1 MTTSIP
7 STPASTHPTTP
18 IPTHFATPTH
28 PTTPNPTIPTPT
40 HPATPRSGSPNPTHP
55 ATPHPTTPNPTQPA
69 TRRHARSRALR
80 GFLQPYRGSLSLATG
95 LILVETLIDLAR
107 PWPLKLAVDNAIGG
121 QPLGGGLAVLNQLG
135 PAGLAAVA
143 VGVGIG
149 LVGVGA
155 LVGYLITYLT
165 SATAERVGADL
176 REAVFGRMLGL
187 GLPFH
192 DRHRSGDLVT
202 RLTGDVARVEDS
214 MVAWF
219 TVLVPE
225 VLTLAGMVVVV
236 LAVDLTLGLAA
247 LAVVPPLAL
256 VVAMRRR
263 RIRVA
268 QRVSRDADAAL
279 ASEATEV
286 LRNVRVV
293 QAFTREDEAGGYF
306 SGRSRG
312 AVRAALGAMDLEARW
327 SPVADL
333 LLAAGGGLVLWLGVA
348 AVTSG
353 RMTLGTLLVVLAYL
367 SSLYGPIRALARLA
381 RTLARGAASRER
393 VLEVLDSG
401 EVVPEAAE
409 PLAAAP
415 PRRGLALR
423 GVWFGY
429 VEGAA
434 VLRHLDLEV
443 AAGERVCVVGPTGA
457 GKSTLLA
464 LLLRFYDPD
473 AGAVELDGTDLRDL
487 DLASLRRQL
496 ALVPQDPWML
506 DGTVADNVRF
516 GRPGA
521 TREEFEAAARATRVD
536 ELVERLPDG
545 WETQIGE
552 GGVRLSGGQRRRV
565 ALARAILRDASVLLL
580 DEPTSGLDAASE
592 QAVLDALDHA
602 AEGRTVL
609 SVSHRLSLAAR
620 ADRVVV
626 LDGGRV
632 VEQGPPGGLLAAG
645 GAYARLW
652 ALQHPME
659 LAMSGNSGEG
669 VSS

>member
-1 MTTSIP
+1 MTLTGN
-7 STPASTHPTTP
+7 
-18 IPTHFATPTH
+18 IPTAPL
-28 PTTPNPTIPTPT
+28 PSGPAIPA
-40 HPATPRSGSPNPTHP
+40 PA
-55 ATPHPTTPNPTQPA
+55 
-69 TRRHARSRALR
+69 RRQSLR
-80 GFLQPYRGSLSLATG
+80 RFLRPYRGSLSLASG
-95 LILVETLIDLAR
+95 LILVETLLDLAR

-121 QPLGGGLAVLNQLG
+121 QPVGGPLGVLDQLG

-143 VGVGIG
+143 AGAGIG
-149 LVGVGA
+149 LVGIGA

-176 REAVFGRMLGL
+176 RESVFGRLLGL

-236 LAVDLTLGLAA
+236 LAIDLTLGLAA

-256 VVAMRRR
+256 VVALRRR

-268 QRVSRDADAAL
+268 QRASRDADAAL

-293 QAFTREDEAGGYF
+293 QAFTREGEAGGQF
-306 SGRSRG
+306 SGRSRS

-333 LLAAGGGLVLWLGVA
+333 LLAAGGGLVLLLGVT

-393 VLEVLDSG
+393 ILEVLDSG

-409 PLAAAP
+409 PLQAGP
-415 PRRGLALR
+415 PRQGLALR
-423 GVWFGY
+423 GVWFAY
-429 VEGAA
+429 AEGAP

-473 AGAVELDGTDLRDL
+473 AGVVELDGTDLRDL

-506 DGTVADNVRF
+506 DGTVADNVRL
-516 GRPGA
+516 GRGSRGGSGGRTPP
-521 TREEFEAAARATRVD
+521 RMDKEPPQDERLEAVAAQTGLD
-536 ELVERLPDG
+536 ELIQRLPDG
-545 WETQIGE
+545 WETEIGE

-592 QAVLDALDHA
+592 QAVLDALDRA

-632 VEQGPPGGLLAAG
+632 VEQGPPGELLAAG

>member
-1 MTTSIP
+1 MTLATPTGP
-7 STPASTHPTTP
+7 STPATPPALPTNRSAP
-18 IPTHFATPTH
+18 
-28 PTTPNPTIPTPT
+28 
-40 HPATPRSGSPNPTHP
+40 PR
-55 ATPHPTTPNPTQPA
+55 
-69 TRRHARSRALR
+69 RSLR
-80 GFLQPYRGSLSLATG
+80 VFLRPYRSTLSLASG
-95 LILVETLIDLAR
+95 LTLVETLLDLAR
-107 PWPLKLAVDNAIGG
+107 PWPLKVAVDNAIGG
-121 QPLGGGLAVLNQLG
+121 RPLGGPLSFLDQLG

-143 VGVGIG
+143 ALGGVALVGI
-149 LVGVGA
+149 GA

-176 REAVFGRMLGL
+176 RESLFGRLLHL

-236 LAVDLTLGLAA
+236 LAVDPALGLAA
-247 LAVVPPLAL
+247 LAVAPPLAL
-256 VVAMRRR
+256 VVALRRR

-268 QRVSRDADAAL
+268 QRTSRDADAAL
-279 ASEATEV
+279 AGEATEV

-293 QAFTREDEAGGYF
+293 QAFTREPEAQGRFG
-306 SGRSRG
+306 GRSRG

-333 LLAAGGGLVLWLGVA
+333 LLAAGGGLVLWLGVT
-348 AVTSG
+348 AVAGG
-353 RMTLGTLLVVLAYL
+353 RMSLGTLLVVLAYL

-393 VLEVLDSG
+393 ILEVLDSA
-401 EVVPEAAE
+401 EVVPEAPDPVPAS
-409 PLAAAP
+409 P

-423 GVWFGY
+423 GVWFAY
-429 VEGAA
+429 AEGAP

-473 AGAVELDGTDLRDL
+473 AGVVELDGVDLRRL
-487 DLASLRRQL
+487 ELASLRRQI

-506 DGTVADNVRF
+506 DGTVADNVVF
-516 GRPGA
+516 GHPEA
-521 TREEFEAAARATRVD
+521 TIEELESAARAALVD
-536 ELVERLPDG
+536 ELIDALPDG
-545 WETQIGE
+545 WSTQVGE

-592 QAVLDALDHA
+592 RAVLDALDRA
-602 AEGRTVL
+602 AEGRTL
-609 SVSHRLSLAAR
+609 LAVSHRLPLAAR
-620 ADRVVV
+620 TDRVVV

-632 VEQGPPGGLLAAG
+632 VEQGPPAELLAAG

-652 ALQHPME
+652 ALQHPHE
-659 LAMSGNSGEG
+659 PVLTGTSGEG
-669 VSS
+669 

>member
-1 MTTSIP
+1 MTLTHTNLTTQLPGDPAIP
-7 STPASTHPTTP
+7 APA
-18 IPTHFATPTH
+18 
-28 PTTPNPTIPTPT
+28 
-40 HPATPRSGSPNPTHP
+40 
-55 ATPHPTTPNPTQPA
+55 
-69 TRRHARSRALR
+69 RRQSLR
-80 GFLQPYRGSLSLATG
+80 RFLRPYRGSLSLASG
-95 LILVETLIDLAR
+95 LILVETLLDLAR

-121 QPLGGGLAVLNQLG
+121 QPVGGPLGVLDRLG

-143 VGVGIG
+143 AGAGIG
-149 LVGVGA
+149 LVGIGA

-176 REAVFGRMLGL
+176 RESVFGRLLGL

-236 LAVDLTLGLAA
+236 LAIDLTLGLAA

-256 VVAMRRR
+256 VVALRRR

-268 QRVSRDADAAL
+268 QRASRDADAAL

-293 QAFTREDEAGGYF
+293 QAFTREGEAGGQF
-306 SGRSRG
+306 SGRSRS

-333 LLAAGGGLVLWLGVA
+333 LLAAGGGLVLWLGVT

-353 RMTLGTLLVVLAYL
+353 RITLGTLLVVLAYL
-367 SSLYGPIRALARLA
+367 TSLYGPIRALARLA
-381 RTLARGAASRER
+381 RTLARRAASRER
-393 VLEVLDSG
+393 ILEVLDSG

-409 PLAAAP
+409 PLQAGP
-415 PRRGLALR
+415 PRQGLALR
-423 GVWFGY
+423 GVWFAY
-429 VEGAA
+429 AQGAP

-473 AGAVELDGTDLRDL
+473 AGAVELDGTDLRHL
-487 DLASLRRQL
+487 DLGSLRRQL

-521 TREEFEAAARATRVD
+521 TREELEAAARATRVD
-536 ELVERLPDG
+536 ELIERLPDG
-545 WETQIGE
+545 WDTEIGE
-552 GGVRLSGGQRRRV
+552 DGVRLSGGQRRRV

-592 QAVLDALDHA
+592 QAVLDALDRA

-632 VEQGPPGGLLAAG
+632 VEQGPPGELLAAG

-659 LAMSGNSGEG
+659 LAVSGNSGEG

>member
-1 MTTSIP
+1 SPPREARMTLTHTNPTTSLPSDPAIP
-7 STPASTHPTTP
+7 APA
-18 IPTHFATPTH
+18 
-28 PTTPNPTIPTPT
+28 
-40 HPATPRSGSPNPTHP
+40 
-55 ATPHPTTPNPTQPA
+55 
-69 TRRHARSRALR
+69 RRQSLR
-80 GFLQPYRGSLSLATG
+80 RFLRPYRGSLSLASG
-95 LILVETLIDLAR
+95 LILVETLLDLAR

-121 QPLGGGLAVLNQLG
+121 QPVGGPLGVLDQLG

-143 VGVGIG
+143 AGAGIG

-176 REAVFGRMLGL
+176 RESVFGRLLGL

-236 LAVDLTLGLAA
+236 LAIDLTLGLAA

-256 VVAMRRR
+256 VVALRRR

-268 QRVSRDADAAL
+268 QRASRDADAAL

-293 QAFTREDEAGGYF
+293 QAFTREGEAGGQF
-306 SGRSRG
+306 SGRSRS
-312 AVRAALGAMDLEARW
+312 AVGAALGAMDLEARW

-333 LLAAGGGLVLWLGVA
+333 LLTAGGGLVLWLGVT

-393 VLEVLDSG
+393 ILEVLDSG

-409 PLAAAP
+409 PLQAGP
-415 PRRGLALR
+415 PRQGLALR
-423 GVWFGY
+423 GAWFAY
-429 VEGAA
+429 AEGAP
-434 VLRHLDLEV
+434 VLRHLDLQV

-516 GRPGA
+516 GRPDA
-521 TREEFEAAARATRVD
+521 TREELEAAARATRVD
-536 ELVERLPDG
+536 ELIERLPDG
-545 WETQIGE
+545 WETEIGE

-592 QAVLDALDHA
+592 QAVLDALDRA

-632 VEQGPPGGLLAAG
+632 VEQGPPGELLAAG

-659 LAMSGNSGEG
+659 LAVSGNSGEG

>member
-1 MTTSIP
+1 MPTPPAPHTTNP
-7 STPASTHPTTP
+7 STTLPTPAIPHLTDPAIPRPTDPAPPLPTP
-18 IPTHFATPTH
+18 ATPHLTD
-28 PTTPNPTIPTPT
+28 
-40 HPATPRSGSPNPTHP
+40 PATPRPSDP
-55 ATPHPTTPNPTQPA
+55 AIPA
-69 TRRHARSRALR
+69 PTRRQSLR
-80 GFLQPYRGSLSLATG
+80 RFLRPYRGSLSLASG
-95 LILVETLIDLAR
+95 LILVEALLDLAR

-121 QPLGGGLAVLNQLG
+121 QPLGGPLAGLDQLG

-143 VGVGIG
+143 AGAGIALVGI
-149 LVGVGA
+149 GA
-155 LVGYLITYLT
+155 LVGYLITWLT

-176 REAVFGRMLGL
+176 REAVFGRLLAL

-202 RLTGDVARVEDS
+202 RLTGDVGRVEDS

-225 VLTLAGMVVVV
+225 VLTLGGMIIVV
-236 LAVDLTLGLAA
+236 LAVDPALGLAA

-268 QRVSRDADAAL
+268 QRASRDADAAL

-293 QAFTREDEAGGYF
+293 QAFTREGEAGGQF
-306 SGRSRG
+306 SGRSRD

-333 LLAAGGGLVLWLGVA
+333 LLAAGGGLVLWLGVT

-353 RMTLGTLLVVLAYL
+353 RLTLGTLLVVLAYL

-409 PLAAAP
+409 PLPAGP
-415 PRRGLALR
+415 PRQGLALR
-423 GVWFGY
+423 GVWFAY
-429 VEGAA
+429 SEGAP

-464 LLLRFYDPD
+464 LLLRFYDPG
-473 AGAVELDGTDLRDL
+473 AGRVELDGTDLRDL
-487 DLASLRRQL
+487 ELGSLRRQL

-506 DGTVADNVRF
+506 DGTIAENVRL

-521 TREEFEAAARATRVD
+521 THAELEAAARAALVD
-536 ELVERLPDG
+536 EIVDRLPEG
-545 WETQIGE
+545 WQTQIGE

-592 QAVLDALDHA
+592 QAVLDALELA

-609 SVSHRLSLAAR
+609 AVSHRLSLTAR

-632 VEQGPPGGLLAAG
+632 VEQGSPGELLAAG

-652 ALQHPME
+652 ALQQPKE
-659 LAMSGNSGEG
+659 LSLTTPERG
-669 VSS
+669 

>member
-1 MTTSIP
+1 MTAPDIM
-7 STPASTHPTTP
+7 
-18 IPTHFATPTH
+18 
-28 PTTPNPTIPTPT
+28 
-40 HPATPRSGSPNPTHP
+40 
-55 ATPHPTTPNPTQPA
+55 TPHPPPTSTPPLTDPA
-69 TRRHARSRALR
+69 TRPLPHPAAPPRSDPATQSPPSRPAALPTPRPGRGRALR
-80 GFLQPYRGSLSLATG
+80 GFLRPYRGSLSLASG
-95 LILVETLIDLAR
+95 LILVETLLDLAR
-107 PWPLKLAVDNAIGG
+107 PWPLKVAVDNAIGG
-121 QPLGGGLAVLNQLG
+121 QPLGGPLAVVDGLG
-135 PAGLAAVA
+135 PAGVAAVA
-143 VGVGIG
+143 AVAGIG

-165 SATAERVGADL
+165 AATAERVGADL
-176 REAVFGRMLGL
+176 RQAVFGRMLRL

-202 RLTGDVARVEDS
+202 RLTGDVSRVEDS

-247 LAVVPPLAL
+247 LAVAPPLAL
-256 VVAMRRR
+256 VVALRRR
-263 RIRVA
+263 RIRAV
-268 QRVSRDADAAL
+268 QRASRDADAAL

-293 QAFTREDEAGGYF
+293 QAFTREREAAGSF

-312 AVRAALGAMDLEARW
+312 AVGAALAAMDLEARW
-327 SPVADL
+327 SPIADL
-333 LLAAGGGLVLWLGVA
+333 LLAAGGGLVLWLGVT

-393 VLEVLDSG
+393 ILEVLDSG
-401 EVVPEAAE
+401 EVVPEAAD
-409 PLAAAP
+409 PLPAGP
-415 PRRGLALR
+415 PRHGLALR
-423 GVWFGY
+423 GVWFAY
-429 VEGAA
+429 TEGNP

-464 LLLRFYDPD
+464 LLQRFYDPD
-473 AGAVELDGTDLRDL
+473 AGAIELDGVDLRRL
-487 DLASLRRQL
+487 GLGSLRNQL

-506 DGTVADNVRF
+506 DGTIADNIGF
-516 GRPGA
+516 GRPDA
-521 TREEFEAAARATRVD
+521 SQAELEAAATLTGLD
-536 ELVERLPDG
+536 EILRRLPDG
-545 WETQIGE
+545 WDTQIGE

-592 QAVLDALDHA
+592 QAVLDALDRA
-602 AEGRTVL
+602 AEGRTVV
-609 SVSHRLSLAAR
+609 SVSHRLGLAAR

-632 VEQGPPGGLLAAG
+632 VEQGPPGELLAAG

-652 ALQHPME
+652 ALQHPDG
-659 LAMSGNSGEG
+659 LALTGRSGEG
-669 VSS
+669 VNP

>member
-1 MTTSIP
+1 
-7 STPASTHPTTP
+7 
-18 IPTHFATPTH
+18 
-28 PTTPNPTIPTPT
+28 
-40 HPATPRSGSPNPTHP
+40 
-55 ATPHPTTPNPTQPA
+55 
-69 TRRHARSRALR
+69 
-80 GFLQPYRGSLSLATG
+80 
-95 LILVETLIDLAR
+95 VETLLDLAR
-107 PWPLKLAVDNAIGG
+107 PWPLKVAVDNAIGG
-121 QPLGGGLAVLNQLG
+121 RPLGVPLAFLDQLG
-135 PAGLAAVA
+135 PVGLAAVA
-143 VGVGIG
+143 ALGGIA

-176 REAVFGRMLGL
+176 RESLFGRLLQL

-225 VLTLAGMVVVV
+225 VLTLVGMVVVV

-247 LAVVPPLAL
+247 LAVAPPLAL
-256 VVAMRRR
+256 VVALRRR
-263 RIRVA
+263 RIRAV
-268 QRVSRDADAAL
+268 QRASRDADAAL
-279 ASEATEV
+279 AGEATEV

-293 QAFTREDEAGGYF
+293 QAFTREPEAHTRF

-312 AVRAALGAMDLEARW
+312 AVRAALDAMDLEARW

-333 LLAAGGGLVLWLGVA
+333 LLAAGGGLVLWLGVT
-348 AVTSG
+348 AVSGG

-381 RTLARGAASRER
+381 RTLAQGAASRDR
-393 VLEVLDSG
+393 ILEVLDSG
-401 EVVPEAAE
+401 EVVPEA
-409 PLAAAP
+409 PDPVPAAP
-415 PRRGLALR
+415 PRRGIALR
-423 GVWFGY
+423 GVWFAY
-429 VEGAA
+429 AEGAP

-457 GKSTLLA
+457 GKSTLLS
-464 LLLRFYDPD
+464 LLLRFYDPG
-473 AGAVELDGTDLRDL
+473 AGAVELDGVDLRRL
-487 DLASLRRQL
+487 ELASLRRQL
-496 ALVPQDPWML
+496 ALVPQDPWIL
-506 DGTVADNVRF
+506 DGTVADNLAL

-521 TREEFEAAARATRVD
+521 TPEELEAAARAALLNDVID
-536 ELVERLPDG
+536 RLPDG
-545 WETQIGE
+545 WSTQVGE
-552 GGVRLSGGQRRRV
+552 GGVRLSGGQRRRL

-592 QAVLDALDHA
+592 RAALDALDRA
-602 AEGRTVL
+602 AEGRTAL
-609 SVSHRLSLAAR
+609 AVSHRLGLAAR

-632 VEQGPPGGLLAAG
+632 VEQGPPAELLAAG

-652 ALQHPME
+652 ALQHPYE
-659 LAMSGNSGEG
+659 PASTGRPERG
-669 VSS
+669 

>member
-1 MTTSIP
+1 M
-7 STPASTHPTTP
+7 
-18 IPTHFATPTH
+18 
-28 PTTPNPTIPTPT
+28 
-40 HPATPRSGSPNPTHP
+40 
-55 ATPHPTTPNPTQPA
+55 
-69 TRRHARSRALR
+69 
-80 GFLQPYRGSLSLATG
+80 
-95 LILVETLIDLAR
+95 LILVETLLDLAR

-121 QPLGGGLAVLNQLG
+121 QPLSGPLAMLDGLG

-143 VGVGIG
+143 AGAGIG
-149 LVGVGA
+149 LVGIGA

-176 REAVFGRMLGL
+176 REAVFGRLLGL
-187 GLPFH
+187 RLPFH

-236 LAVDLTLGLAA
+236 LAIDLTLGLAA

-256 VVAMRRR
+256 VVALRRR
-263 RIRVA
+263 RIRTA
-268 QRVSRDADAAL
+268 QRASRDADAAL

-293 QAFTREDEAGGYF
+293 QAFTREDEAGGQF
-306 SGRSRG
+306 SGRSRS
-312 AVRAALGAMDLEARW
+312 AVSAALGAMDLEARW

-333 LLAAGGGLVLWLGVA
+333 LLALGGGLVLWLGVT

-401 EVVPEAAE
+401 EVVPEAAR
-409 PLAAAP
+409 PLPAGP
-415 PRRGLALR
+415 PRQGLALR
-423 GVWFGY
+423 GVWFAY
-429 VEGAA
+429 AEGAP

-464 LLLRFYDPD
+464 LLLRFYDPE

-487 DLASLRRQL
+487 ELGSLRRQF

-506 DGTVADNVRF
+506 DGTVADNVAF
-516 GRPGA
+516 GGSSGGRTPPRMDQA
-521 TREEFEAAARATRVD
+521 SPRD
-536 ELVERLPDG
+536 ERLEAVAAQTGLHELIQRLPEG
-545 WETQIGE
+545 WNTQIGE

-592 QAVLDALDHA
+592 QAVIDALDRA

-609 SVSHRLSLAAR
+609 SVSHRLRLAAR

-632 VEQGPPGGLLAAG
+632 VEQGPPRELLAAG

-652 ALQHPME
+652 SLQHPTE

>member
-1 MTTSIP
+1 M
-7 STPASTHPTTP
+7 
-18 IPTHFATPTH
+18 
-28 PTTPNPTIPTPT
+28 
-40 HPATPRSGSPNPTHP
+40 
-55 ATPHPTTPNPTQPA
+55 
-69 TRRHARSRALR
+69 
-80 GFLQPYRGSLSLATG
+80 
-95 LILVETLIDLAR
+95 ETLIDLAR

-135 PAGLAAVA
+135 PGGLAAVA
-143 VGVGIG
+143 VAAGIG

-268 QRVSRDADAAL
+268 QRASRDADAAL

-293 QAFTREDEAGGYF
+293 QAFTQEDEAGGRF

-333 LLAAGGGLVLWLGVA
+333 LLAAGGALVLWLGVT
-348 AVTSG
+348 AVTRG

-393 VLEVLDSG
+393 ILEVLDSA
-401 EVVPEAAE
+401 EVVPQAAD
-409 PLAAAP
+409 PVPAAP

-423 GVWFGY
+423 GVWFAY
-429 VEGAA
+429 TEGAP

-464 LLLRFYDPD
+464 LLQRFYDPE
-473 AGAVELDGTDLRDL
+473 AGAIELDGVDLRDL
-487 DLASLRRQL
+487 ELASLRRRL
-496 ALVPQDPWML
+496 ALVPQGPWML
-506 DGTVADNVRF
+506 DGTIADNMAF
-516 GRPGA
+516 GKPDA
-521 TREEFEAAARATRVD
+521 SAQELAAAATLAGLD
-536 ELVERLPDG
+536 EIVERLPEG
-545 WETQIGE
+545 WDTEVGE
-552 GGVRLSGGQRRRV
+552 GAVRLSGGQRRRV

-592 QAVLDALDHA
+592 RAVLDALDRA

-609 SVSHRLSLAAR
+609 AVSHRLGLAAR

-632 VEQGPPGGLLAAG
+632 VEQGPPGELLAAG

-652 ALQHPME
+652 ALQHPQE
-659 LAMSGNSGEG
+659 LSLTGNSGEG

>member
-1 MTTSIP
+1 
-7 STPASTHPTTP
+7 
-18 IPTHFATPTH
+18 
-28 PTTPNPTIPTPT
+28 
-40 HPATPRSGSPNPTHP
+40 
-55 ATPHPTTPNPTQPA
+55 
-69 TRRHARSRALR
+69 LR
-80 GFLQPYRGSLSLATG
+80 PFLRPYRGILTLASG
-95 LILVETLIDLAR
+95 LTLVEALLDLAR

-121 QPLGGGLAVLNQLG
+121 RPPGGALAALDGLGTT
-135 PAGLAAVA
+135 GLAAVA
-143 VGVGIG
+143 VGAGIG
-149 LVGVGA
+149 IVAVGA

-165 SATAERVGADL
+165 AATAERVGADL
-176 REAVFGRMLGL
+176 RAAVFGRLLGL
-187 GLPFH
+187 ALPFH

-225 VLTLAGMVVVV
+225 ALTLAGMVVVV

-247 LAVVPPLAL
+247 LAVAPPLAV
-256 VVAMRRR
+256 VVALRRR

-268 QRVSRDADAAL
+268 QRASRDADAAL
-279 ASEATEV
+279 AGEATEM
-286 LRNVRVV
+286 LRNVRAV
-293 QAFTREDEAGGYF
+293 QAFTREGEAGARF

-312 AVRAALGAMDLEARW
+312 AVRAALAAMDLEARW

-333 LLAAGGGLVLWLGVA
+333 LLAAGGGLVLWLGVT

-401 EVVPEAAE
+401 EVVPEAPA
-409 PLAAAP
+409 PLEAGP

-423 GVWFGY
+423 GVWFAY
-429 VEGAA
+429 AEGAP

-443 AAGERVCVVGPTGA
+443 GAGERVCVVGPTGA

-464 LLLRFYDPD
+464 LLLRFYDPA
-473 AGAVELDGTDLRDL
+473 AGTVELDGVDLRRL
-487 DLASLRRQL
+487 GLASLRRQI

-506 DGTVADNVRF
+506 DGTIADNVAF
-516 GRPGA
+516 GRPWGGPGDL
-521 TREEFEAAARATRVD
+521 RAAASACGLD
-536 ELVERLPDG
+536 ELIQGLPNG
-545 WETQIGE
+545 WSTRIGE

-592 QAVLDALDHA
+592 QAVLDALDRA

-620 ADRVVV
+620 ADRVMV

-632 VEQGPPGGLLAAG
+632 VEHGPGAELLAAG

-652 ALQHPME
+652 ALQHPRE
-659 LAMSGNSGEG
+659 LSLTGKAERG
-669 VSS
+669 

>member
-1 MTTSIP
+1 MTL
-7 STPASTHPTTP
+7 
-18 IPTHFATPTH
+18 TPTS
-28 PTTPNPTIPTPT
+28 PTAPLPSDPAIPA
-40 HPATPRSGSPNPTHP
+40 PA
-55 ATPHPTTPNPTQPA
+55 
-69 TRRHARSRALR
+69 RRQSLR
-80 GFLQPYRGSLSLATG
+80 RFLRPYRGSLSLASG
-95 LILVETLIDLAR
+95 LILVETLLDLAR

-121 QPLGGGLAVLNQLG
+121 QPVGGPLGVLDQLG

-143 VGVGIG
+143 AGAGIG
-149 LVGVGA
+149 LVGIGA

-176 REAVFGRMLGL
+176 RESVFGRLLGL

-236 LAVDLTLGLAA
+236 LAIDLTLGLAA

-256 VVAMRRR
+256 VVALRRR

-268 QRVSRDADAAL
+268 QRASRDADAAL

-293 QAFTREDEAGGYF
+293 QAFTREGEAGGQF
-306 SGRSRG
+306 SGRSRS

-348 AVTSG
+348 AVTGG

-393 VLEVLDSG
+393 ILEVLDSG
-401 EVVPEAAE
+401 EVVPEAPA
-409 PLAAAP
+409 PLQAGP
-415 PRRGLALR
+415 PRQGLALR
-423 GVWFGY
+423 VVWFAY
-429 VEGAA
+429 AEGAP

-473 AGAVELDGTDLRDL
+473 AGVVELDGTDLRDL

-521 TREEFEAAARATRVD
+521 TREELEAAARATRVD
-536 ELVERLPDG
+536 ELIQRLPDG
-545 WETQIGE
+545 WETEIGE

-592 QAVLDALDHA
+592 QAVLDALDRA

-632 VEQGPPGGLLAAG
+632 VEQGPPGELLAAG

-659 LAMSGNSGEG
+659 LAVSGNSGEG

>member
-1 MTTSIP
+1 MTL
-7 STPASTHPTTP
+7 THT
-18 IPTHFATPTH
+18 
-28 PTTPNPTIPTPT
+28 NPTAPLPSDPAIPA
-40 HPATPRSGSPNPTHP
+40 PA
-55 ATPHPTTPNPTQPA
+55 
-69 TRRHARSRALR
+69 RRQSLR
-80 GFLQPYRGSLSLATG
+80 RFLRPYRGSLSLASG
-95 LILVETLIDLAR
+95 LILVETLLDLAR

-121 QPLGGGLAVLNQLG
+121 QPVGGPLGVLDQLG

-143 VGVGIG
+143 AGAGIG
-149 LVGVGA
+149 LVGIGA

-176 REAVFGRMLGL
+176 REAVFGRLLGL

-236 LAVDLTLGLAA
+236 LAIDLTLGLAA

-256 VVAMRRR
+256 VVALRRR

-268 QRVSRDADAAL
+268 QRASRDADAAL

-293 QAFTREDEAGGYF
+293 QAFTREGEAGGQF
-306 SGRSRG
+306 SGRSRS

-333 LLAAGGGLVLWLGVA
+333 LLAAGGGLVLWLGVT

-409 PLAAAP
+409 PLQAGP
-415 PRRGLALR
+415 PRQGLALR
-423 GVWFGY
+423 GVWFAY
-429 VEGAA
+429 AEGAP

-473 AGAVELDGTDLRDL
+473 AGVVELDGTDLRDL

-521 TREEFEAAARATRVD
+521 TREELEAAARATRVD
-536 ELVERLPDG
+536 ELVQRLPEG
-545 WETQIGE
+545 WDTQIGE

-592 QAVLDALDHA
+592 QAVLDALDRA

-609 SVSHRLSLAAR
+609 SVSHHLSLAAR

-632 VEQGPPGGLLAAG
+632 VEQGPPGELLAAG

-652 ALQHPME
+652 ALQHPVE

>member
-1 MTTSIP
+1 MSIP
-7 STPASTHPTTP
+7 TASIPMAPHPANAATPA
-18 IPTHFATPTH
+18 AT
-28 PTTPNPTIPTPT
+28 NL
-40 HPATPRSGSPNPTHP
+40 
-55 ATPHPTTPNPTQPA
+55 A
-69 TRRHARSRALR
+69 TRRPMSLR
-80 GFLQPYRGSLSLATG
+80 RFLRPYRGSLSLASG
-95 LILVETLIDLAR
+95 LILVEALLDLAR

-121 QPLGGGLAVLNQLG
+121 QPLGGPLAVLDGLG
-135 PAGLAAVA
+135 PAGVAAVA
-143 VGVGIG
+143 AGLGIG
-149 LVGVGA
+149 LVGIGA

-176 REAVFGRMLGL
+176 RESLFGRLLGL

-202 RLTGDVARVEDS
+202 RLTGDVGRVEDS

-225 VLTLAGMVVVV
+225 VLTLVGMVVVV

-268 QRVSRDADAAL
+268 QRASRDADAAL

-293 QAFTREDEAGGYF
+293 QAFTREGESGGRF
-306 SGRSRG
+306 SGRSRD

-333 LLAAGGGLVLWLGVA
+333 LLAAGGGLVLWLGVT

-353 RMTLGTLLVVLAYL
+353 RLTLGTLLVVLAYL

-393 VLEVLDSG
+393 ILEVLDSG
-401 EVVPEAAE
+401 EAVAEAAE
-409 PLAAAP
+409 PLPAGP

-423 GVWFGY
+423 GVWFAY
-429 VEGAA
+429 AEGAP

-457 GKSTLLA
+457 GKSTLLS

-473 AGAVELDGTDLRDL
+473 AGVVELDGNDLRDL
-487 DLASLRRQL
+487 ELASLRGQL
-496 ALVPQDPWML
+496 ALVPQDPWMR
-506 DGTVADNVRF
+506 DGTIAENIAL
-516 GRPGA
+516 GRPDA
-521 TREEFEAAARATRVD
+521 SEAELEAAARDTLVD

-545 WETQIGE
+545 WQTQIGE

-592 QAVLDALDHA
+592 QAVLDALDRA

-609 SVSHRLSLAAR
+609 AVSHRLSLAAR
-620 ADRVVV
+620 SDRVVV
-626 LDGGRV
+626 LSDGRV
-632 VEQGPPGGLLAAG
+632 VEQGPPGELLAAG

-652 ALQHPME
+652 ALQRPRE
-659 LAMSGNSGEG
+659 LSLTSNSSERG
-669 VSS
+669 

>member
-1 MTTSIP
+1 MTATQP
-7 STPASTHPTTP
+7 STG
-18 IPTHFATPTH
+18 ATPV
-28 PTTPNPTIPTPT
+28 PTA
-40 HPATPRSGSPNPTHP
+40 ATPRPGAGAPSG
-55 ATPHPTTPNPTQPA
+55 
-69 TRRHARSRALR
+69 RSRPRSLP
-80 GFLQPYRGSLSLATG
+80 GFLRPYRGSLSLASG
-95 LILVETLIDLAR
+95 LILVETLLDLAR

-121 QPLGGGLAVLNQLG
+121 RPLGGPLAMLDQLG

-143 VGVGIG
+143 AVAGIA

-155 LVGYLITYLT
+155 LVGYLVTYLT
-165 SATAERVGADL
+165 AATAERVGADL

-187 GLPFH
+187 ALPFH

-247 LAVVPPLAL
+247 LAVAPPLAI
-256 VVAMRRR
+256 VVALRRR
-263 RIRVA
+263 RIRSA

-279 ASEATEV
+279 AGEATEV

-293 QAFTREDEAGGYF
+293 QAFTREGEAGARF

-312 AVRAALGAMDLEARW
+312 AVRAALAAMDLEARW

-333 LLAAGGGLVLWLGVA
+333 LLAAGGALVLWLGVT
-348 AVTSG
+348 AVTGG

-393 VLEVLDSG
+393 ILEVLDSG
-401 EVVPEAAE
+401 EVVPEATDPVPAGR
-409 PLAAAP
+409 

-423 GVWFGY
+423 GVWFAY
-429 VEGAA
+429 TEGAP

-464 LLLRFYDPD
+464 LLQRFYDPD
-473 AGAVELDGTDLRDL
+473 AGAVELDGVDLRDL
-487 DLASLRRQL
+487 ELGSLRRQL

-506 DGTVADNVRF
+506 DGTIADNIGF
-516 GRPGA
+516 GRSWGGSGRRTPP
-521 TREEFEAAARATRVD
+521 RMVQEPPQDEQLEAAAALAGLD
-536 ELVERLPDG
+536 EVIARLPEG
-545 WETQIGE
+545 WDTEIGE
-552 GGVRLSGGQRRRV
+552 AGIRLSGGQRRRV

-592 QAVLDALDHA
+592 QAVLDALDRA
-602 AEGRTVL
+602 AEERTVL

-632 VEQGPPGGLLAAG
+632 VEQGPPGELLAAG

-652 ALQHPME
+652 TLQHPQE
-659 LAMSGNSGEG
+659 LALPTRSGEG

>member
-1 MTTSIP
+1 MTTP
-7 STPASTHPTTP
+7 TAPLPAPPTQA
-18 IPTHFATPTH
+18 ATPL
-28 PTTPNPTIPTPT
+28 PT
-40 HPATPRSGSPNPTHP
+40 PATPRS
-55 ATPHPTTPNPTQPA
+55 
-69 TRRHARSRALR
+69 LR
-80 GFLQPYRGSLSLATG
+80 GFLRPYRGTLSLAAG
-95 LILVETLIDLAR
+95 LTMVETLLDLAR

-121 QPLGGGLAVLNQLG
+121 RPLGGPLGALDQLG

-143 VGVGIG
+143 AGAGIG
-149 LVGVGA
+149 LVAAAA
-155 LVGYLITYLT
+155 LVGYLVTYLT
-165 SATAERVGADL
+165 AATAERVGADL
-176 REAVFGRMLGL
+176 REAVFGRLLGL
-187 GLPFH
+187 ALPFH

-236 LAVDLTLGLAA
+236 LAVDLSLGLAA
-247 LAVVPPLAL
+247 LAVAPPLAL

-263 RIRVA
+263 RIRA
-268 QRVSRDADAAL
+268 TQRASRDADAAL
-279 ASEATEV
+279 AGEATEV

-293 QAFTREDEAGGYF
+293 QAFTREGEAAGRF
-306 SGRSRG
+306 RGRSRG
-312 AVRAALGAMDLEARW
+312 AVRAALTAMDLEARW
-327 SPVADL
+327 SPAADL
-333 LLAAGGGLVLWLGVA
+333 LLAAGGGLVLWLGVN
-348 AVTSG
+348 AVAGG

-393 VLEVLDSG
+393 VLEVLGSG
-401 EVVPEAAE
+401 EVVPEA
-409 PLAAAP
+409 PNSVPAAP

-423 GVWFGY
+423 GVWFAY
-429 VEGAA
+429 AEGAP

-443 AAGERVCVVGPTGA
+443 AAGERVCVVGPSGA

-473 AGAVELDGTDLRDL
+473 AGAIELDGVDLRRL
-487 DLASLRRQL
+487 DLGSLRRQVS
-496 ALVPQDPWML
+496 LVPQDPWML
-506 DGTVADNVRF
+506 DGTVAENVAF

-521 TREEFEAAARATRVD
+521 GPDELEAVARATLLHDLIR
-536 ELVERLPDG
+536 RLPDG
-545 WETQIGE
+545 WHTQIGE
-552 GGVRLSGGQRRRV
+552 GGVRLSGGQRRRI
-565 ALARAILRDASVLLL
+565 ALARAILRDAPVLLL
-580 DEPTSGLDAASE
+580 DEPTSGLDAESE
-592 QAVLDALDHA
+592 RAVLAALDRA

-609 SVSHRLSLAAR
+609 SVSHRLGLAAR

-632 VEQGPPGGLLAAG
+632 AEQGQPGELLAAG

-652 ALQHPME
+652 AAQHPDE
-659 LAMSGNSGEG
+659 LSPTSGTERG
-669 VSS
+669 

>member
-1 MTTSIP
+1 V
-7 STPASTHPTTP
+7 THP
-18 IPTHFATPTH
+18 
-28 PTTPNPTIPTPT
+28 
-40 HPATPRSGSPNPTHP
+40 PAPRP
-55 ATPHPTTPNPTQPA
+55 
-69 TRRHARSRALR
+69 ARSRSLR
-80 GFLQPYRGSLSLATG
+80 RFLHPYRRSLSLASG

-135 PAGLAAVA
+135 PGGLAAVA
-143 VGVGIG
+143 VAAGIG

-263 RIRVA
+263 RIRAA
-268 QRVSRDADAAL
+268 QRMSRDADAAL

-293 QAFTREDEAGGYF
+293 QAFTREDEAGGHF
-306 SGRSRG
+306 SGRSRR

-348 AVTSG
+348 AVTGG
-353 RMTLGTLLVVLAYL
+353 RMSLGTLLVVLAYL

-401 EVVPEAAE
+401 EVVPAAAE
-409 PLAAAP
+409 PRPAGP

-429 VEGAA
+429 AEGAT

-473 AGAVELDGTDLRDL
+473 AGAIELDGTDLRDL
-487 DLASLRRQL
+487 ELGSLRRQL

-506 DGTVADNVRF
+506 DGTIADNVGF

-521 TREEFEAAARATRVD
+521 TRERLEAVVAQTGVH
-536 ELVERLPDG
+536 ELIQRLPDG
-545 WETQIGE
+545 WDTQIGE

-592 QAVLDALDHA
+592 QAVLDALDLA

-609 SVSHRLSLAAR
+609 SVSHRLSLADR

-632 VEQGPPGGLLAAG
+632 VEQGPPGELLAVG

-652 ALQHPME
+652 ALQHPRE
-659 LAMSGNSGEG
+659 LSLTGNSGEG

>member
-1 MTTSIP
+1 MTP
-7 STPASTHPTTP
+7 PT
-18 IPTHFATPTH
+18 
-28 PTTPNPTIPTPT
+28 
-40 HPATPRSGSPNPTHP
+40 
-55 ATPHPTTPNPTQPA
+55 
-69 TRRHARSRALR
+69 RALPVTASAPAAPPGPR
-80 GFLQPYRGSLSLATG
+80 PPRRSLRAFLKPYRSTLSLAAG
-95 LILVETLIDLAR
+95 LTLVETLLDLAR

-121 QPLGGGLAVLNQLG
+121 RPLGGPLAFLDQLG

-143 VGVGIG
+143 ALGGIALVGI
-149 LVGVGA
+149 GA

-176 REAVFGRMLGL
+176 RESLFGRLLQL

-202 RLTGDVARVEDS
+202 RLTGDVARVENS

-225 VLTLAGMVVVV
+225 VLTLVGMVVVV

-247 LAVVPPLAL
+247 LAVAPPLAL
-256 VVAMRRR
+256 VVALRRR
-263 RIRVA
+263 RIRAV
-268 QRVSRDADAAL
+268 QRTSRDADAAL
-279 ASEATEV
+279 AGEATEV

-293 QAFTREDEAGGYF
+293 QAFTREPEAGAGF

-312 AVRAALGAMDLEARW
+312 AVRAALDAMDLEARW

-333 LLAAGGGLVLWLGVA
+333 LLAAGGGLVLWLGVT
-348 AVTSG
+348 AVAGG

-393 VLEVLDSG
+393 ILEVLDSG
-401 EVVPEAAE
+401 EVVPEA
-409 PLAAAP
+409 PDPVPAAP

-423 GVWFGY
+423 GVWFAY
-429 VEGAA
+429 AEGAP

-457 GKSTLLA
+457 GKSTLLS

-473 AGAVELDGTDLRDL
+473 AGAVELDGVDLRRL
-487 DLASLRRQL
+487 ELASLRRQI
-496 ALVPQDPWML
+496 ALVPQDPWIL
-506 DGTVADNVRF
+506 DGTVADSLAL

-521 TREEFEAAARATRVD
+521 TTEELEAAARATLVD
-536 ELVERLPDG
+536 ELVHKLPDG
-545 WETQIGE
+545 WDTQVGE

-592 QAVLDALDHA
+592 QAVLDALDRA

-609 SVSHRLSLAAR
+609 VVSHRLGLAAR

-632 VEQGPPGGLLAAG
+632 VEQGPPAELLAAG

-652 ALQHPME
+652 ALQHPHE
-659 LAMSGNSGEG
+659 PALTGTPGEG

>member
-1 MTTSIP
+1 
-7 STPASTHPTTP
+7 
-18 IPTHFATPTH
+18 
-28 PTTPNPTIPTPT
+28 
-40 HPATPRSGSPNPTHP
+40 
-55 ATPHPTTPNPTQPA
+55 
-69 TRRHARSRALR
+69 
-80 GFLQPYRGSLSLATG
+80 
-95 LILVETLIDLAR
+95 LILVETLLDLAR
-107 PWPLKLAVDNAIGG
+107 PWPLKMAVDNAIGG
-121 QPLGGGLAVLNQLG
+121 QPLGGPLAVPGLG
-135 PAGLAAVA
+135 PAGVAAVA
-143 VGVGIG
+143 AVAGIG

-155 LVGYLITYLT
+155 VVGYLITYLT
-165 SATAERVGADL
+165 AATAERVGADL
-176 REAVFGRMLGL
+176 RQAVFGRMLRL

-202 RLTGDVARVEDS
+202 RLTGDVSRVEDS

-247 LAVVPPLAL
+247 LAVAPPLAL
-256 VVAMRRR
+256 VVALRRR
-263 RIRVA
+263 RIRTV
-268 QRVSRDADAAL
+268 QRASRDADAAL

-293 QAFTREDEAGGYF
+293 QAFTREQETAGSF

-312 AVRAALGAMDLEARW
+312 AVRAALAAMDLEARW
-327 SPVADL
+327 SPIADL
-333 LLAAGGGLVLWLGVA
+333 LLAAGGGLVLWLGVT

-393 VLEVLDSG
+393 ILEVLDSG
-401 EVVPEAAE
+401 EVVPEAAD
-409 PLAAAP
+409 PIPAGP
-415 PRRGLALR
+415 PRHGLALR
-423 GVWFGY
+423 GVWFAY
-429 VEGAA
+429 TEGNP

-464 LLLRFYDPD
+464 LLQRFYDPD
-473 AGAVELDGTDLRDL
+473 AGAIELDGVDLRRL
-487 DLASLRRQL
+487 GLGSLRNQL

-506 DGTVADNVRF
+506 DGTIADNIGF

-521 TREEFEAAARATRVD
+521 DLTDLEAAARAAMLD
-536 ELVERLPDG
+536 ELLRRLPDG
-545 WETQIGE
+545 WHNQIGE
-552 GGVRLSGGQRRRV
+552 GGVRLSGGQRRRA

-592 QAVLDALDHA
+592 QAVLDALDLA
-602 AEGRTVL
+602 AAGRTVV

-632 VEQGPPGGLLAAG
+632 VEQGPPGELLAAG

-652 ALQHPME
+652 ALQHPDG
-659 LAMSGNSGEG
+659 LALTGRSGEG
-669 VSS
+669 VNP

>member
-1 MTTSIP
+1 MTL
-7 STPASTHPTTP
+7 
-18 IPTHFATPTH
+18 TPTS
-28 PTTPNPTIPTPT
+28 PTAPLPSDPAIPA
-40 HPATPRSGSPNPTHP
+40 PA
-55 ATPHPTTPNPTQPA
+55 
-69 TRRHARSRALR
+69 RRQSLR
-80 GFLQPYRGSLSLATG
+80 RFLRPYRGSLSLASG
-95 LILVETLIDLAR
+95 LILVETLLDLAR

-121 QPLGGGLAVLNQLG
+121 QPVGGPLGVLDQLE

-143 VGVGIG
+143 AGAGIG
-149 LVGVGA
+149 LVGIGA

-176 REAVFGRMLGL
+176 RESVFGRLLGL

-236 LAVDLTLGLAA
+236 LAIDLTLGLAA

-256 VVAMRRR
+256 VVALRRR

-268 QRVSRDADAAL
+268 QRASRDADAAL

-293 QAFTREDEAGGYF
+293 QAFTREGEAGGQF
-306 SGRSRG
+306 SGRSRS

-333 LLAAGGGLVLWLGVA
+333 LLAAGGGLVLWLGVT

-393 VLEVLDSG
+393 ILEVLDSG

-409 PLAAAP
+409 PLQAGP
-415 PRRGLALR
+415 PRQGLALR
-423 GVWFGY
+423 GVWFAY
-429 VEGAA
+429 AEGAP

-443 AAGERVCVVGPTGA
+443 AAGERICVVGPTGA

-473 AGAVELDGTDLRDL
+473 AGAVELDGTDLRHL
-487 DLASLRRQL
+487 DLGSLRRQL

-521 TREEFEAAARATRVD
+521 TREELEAAARATRVD
-536 ELVERLPDG
+536 ELIQRLPDG
-545 WETQIGE
+545 WDTEIGE

-592 QAVLDALDHA
+592 QAVLDALDRA

-620 ADRVVV
+620 ADQVVV

-632 VEQGPPGGLLAAG
+632 VEQGPPGELLAAG

-659 LAMSGNSGEG
+659 LAVSGNSGEG

>member
-1 MTTSIP
+1 MTRPTLP
-7 STPASTHPTTP
+7 SPSV
-18 IPTHFATPTH
+18 
-28 PTTPNPTIPTPT
+28 
-40 HPATPRSGSPNPTHP
+40 PR
-55 ATPHPTTPNPTQPA
+55 
-69 TRRHARSRALR
+69 RRPLRAFLR
-80 GFLQPYRGSLSLATG
+80 PYRSTLSLASG
-95 LILVETLIDLAR
+95 LTLLETLLDLAR
-107 PWPLKLAVDNAIGG
+107 PWPLKVAVDNAIGG
-121 QPLGGGLAVLNQLG
+121 RPLGGPLAFLDGLG

-143 VGVGIG
+143 ALGGIALVGI
-149 LVGVGA
+149 GA

-165 SATAERVGADL
+165 SAAAERVGADL
-176 REAVFGRMLGL
+176 RQAVFGRMLGL

-192 DRHRSGDLVT
+192 DRHRSGELVT

-225 VLTLAGMVVVV
+225 VLTLVGMVVVV

-247 LAVVPPLAL
+247 LAVAPPLAL
-256 VVAMRRR
+256 VVALRRR
-263 RIRVA
+263 RIRA
-268 QRVSRDADAAL
+268 SQRTSRDADAAL
-279 ASEATEV
+279 AAEATEV

-293 QAFTREDEAGGYF
+293 QAFTRERETGARF

-312 AVRAALGAMDLEARW
+312 AVRAALDAMDLEARW

-333 LLAAGGGLVLWLGVA
+333 LLAAGGGLVLWLGVT
-348 AVTSG
+348 AVADG

-393 VLEVLDSG
+393 ILEVLDSG
-401 EVVPEAAE
+401 EVVPEDPDPVPAS
-409 PLAAAP
+409 P
-415 PRRGLALR
+415 PRLGLAVR
-423 GVWFGY
+423 GAWFAY
-429 VEGAA
+429 AEGAP

-473 AGAVELDGTDLRDL
+473 AGAVELDGVDLRRL
-487 DLASLRRQL
+487 ELASLRRQI

-506 DGTVADNVRF
+506 DGTVADNVAF

-521 TREEFEAAARATRVD
+521 ITDELEVAARAALVD
-536 ELVERLPDG
+536 RLINALPDG
-545 WETQIGE
+545 WDTRVGE

-592 QAVLDALDHA
+592 RAVLDALDRA

-609 SVSHRLSLAAR
+609 AVSHRLGLAAWS
-620 ADRVVV
+620 DRVVV

-632 VEQGPPGGLLAAG
+632 VEQGPPAELLAAD

-652 ALQHPME
+652 ALQHPHE
-659 LAMSGNSGEG
+659 PALTGRPGEG